1 MFVTK
6 EPTLTPEDSKKLAKI
21 MEHMLD
27 TSDAMV
33 KEMNRLRGEILT
45 DAKEIALI
53 LSGIE
58 EVNDANGSSS
68 SK

>member
-33 KEMNRLRGEILT
+33 KRNEQT
-45 DAKEIALI
+45 
-53 LSGIE
+53 S
-58 EVNDANGSSS
+58 
-68 SK
+68 

>member
-1 MFVTK
+1 MFITK

-33 KEMNRLRGEILT
+33 KEMIRLRGEILS
-45 DAKEIALI
+45 DAGKIALL
-53 LSGIE
+53 LSGIK
-58 EVNDANGSSS
+58 EVEDG
-68 SK
+68 

>member
-1 MFVTK
+1 MFITK

-33 KEMNRLRGEILT
+33 KEMIRLRGEILS
-45 DAKEIALI
+45 DAKEIALM

-58 EVNDANGSSS
+58 EVPNDNG
-68 SK
+68 

>member
-33 KEMNRLRGEILT
+33 KEMNRLRCEILL

-58 EVNDANGSSS
+58 EVQDDDRSDT
-68 SK
+68 

>member
-6 EPTLTPEDSKKLAKI
+6 EQTLTPEDSKKLAKI

-27 TSDAMV
+27 TSDKMV
-33 KEMNRLRGEILT
+33 KEMNKLRGEILS
-45 DAKEIALI
+45 DAKEIALM

-58 EVNDANGSSS
+58 EVPNDNG
-68 SK
+68 